1 MGKRSRRFE
10 CFWEVSPARR
20 GHVMKVLLVNPP
32 DDLKNFLGQGKQFV
46 PVLEPLGLLSIA
58 AVARKAGHDVAVVDA
73 FAQGLS
79 CEDVKA
85 IILGQR
91 PQVIGFSSFT
101 SNGGA
106 IYELGRWVKATRP
119 ETCVVFGNTH
129 AAVYAESYLRNQC
142 CDCVVHGEGED
153 VFLRILE
160 AVSGQRGFEGI
171 SSVSFRSN
179 GQCVLAKE
187 SAIIEDLSTL
197 PLPARDMVDRKFYSF
212 SSMTNMPYD
221 AKRKGVAKH
230 MFTSRGCPF
239 SCSFCAV
246 HKKKGRR
253 CYSLGQIL
261 EEIKELKTGY
271 GVSYIFFSDPI
282 FVADRKRVLDLCRMI
297 KENRLELQWGCEG
310 HVNCMDEE
318 LIRAMEAAGCH
329 DIAFGI
335 ESGVQR
341 LLDGVNKK
349 TNLGDIEKSVRL
361 VKRITKIKVSGLF
374 ILGLPGETYQDSL
387 QTIRFAKS
395 LPLDMAQFST
405 LVPYPG
411 SAIYYEL
418 AEKGL
423 VDTGIRKDGTL
434 DTAVWQRYS
443 AYSCFTDHQPI
454 WTPPGLS
461 FRQLKSLQRRAL
473 REFYFRPRQF
483 FFQMKRMKFSDLGG
497 IFSALKDILF

>member
-1 MGKRSRRFE
+1 
-10 CFWEVSPARR
+10 
-20 GHVMKVLLVNPP
+20 MKILLINPP

-58 AVARKAGHDVAVVDA
+58 AVARRAGYDVAVVDA

-85 IILGQR
+85 LILEKR

-101 SNGGA
+101 SNGGVL
-106 IYELGRWVKATRP
+106 YELGRLIKSTLP
-119 ETCVVFGNTH
+119 DTCVVFGNTH
-129 AAVYAESYLRNQC
+129 AAIYAEAYLNNHC
-142 CDCVVHGEGED
+142 CDCVVHGEGEN

-160 AVSGQRGFEGI
+160 AVSRKSGFEEI
-171 SSVSFRSN
+171 ASVSCRKN
-179 GQCVLAKE
+179 GCCVLAKE
-187 SAIIEDLSTL
+187 SAIIEDLSSL
-197 PLPARDMVDRKFYSF
+197 PLPARDMVDRKFYNF
-212 SSMTNMPYD
+212 SSMTNMPYN

-253 CYSLGQIL
+253 PYSLEQIL
-261 EEIKELKTGY
+261 EEMKELKMHFD
-271 GVSYIFFSDPI
+271 VDYIFFSDPI
-282 FVADRKRVLDLCRMI
+282 FVSDRKRVLDLCRI
-297 KENRLELQWGCEG
+297 IRENRLDFQWGCEG
-310 HVNCMDEE
+310 HVNFMDEE
-318 LIRAMEAAGCH
+318 LVRTMEAAGCY
-329 DIAFGI
+329 DMAFGI

-349 TNLGDIEKSVRL
+349 TTLENIEKSVRL
-361 VKRITKIKVSGLF
+361 VKKSTKIKVSGLF

-411 SAIYYEL
+411 SAIYNDL
-418 AEKGL
+418 AGKGL
-423 VDTGIRKDGTL
+423 IDTGVRKDGTL
-434 DTAVWQRYS
+434 DTTVWQRYS

-454 WTPPGLS
+454 WTPADLS
-461 FRQLKSLQRRAL
+461 ARELKALQKKAFRD
-473 REFYFRPRQF
+473 FYFRPHQLF
-483 FFQMKRMKFSDLGG
+483 YQLKRMRMSHSKN
-497 IFSALKDILF
+497 IFLALKDILF

>member
-1 MGKRSRRFE
+1 
-10 CFWEVSPARR
+10 
-20 GHVMKVLLVNPP
+20 MKILLINPP
-32 DDLKNFLGQGKQFV
+32 DNLKSFLGQGKQFV

-58 AVARKAGHDVAVVDA
+58 AVVRRAGYDVEVVDA

-79 CEDVKA
+79 CENVKA
-85 IILGQR
+85 LILEKQ

-101 SNGGA
+101 SNGSI
-106 IYELGRWVKATRP
+106 IYELGRWIKATLP
-119 ETCVVFGNTH
+119 DTCVVFGNTH
-129 AAVYAESYLRNQC
+129 AAVYAEAYLNNYC
-142 CDCVVHGEGED
+142 CDYVVHGEGED
-153 VFLRILE
+153 VFLRILDAASRKRE
-160 AVSGQRGFEGI
+160 FNGI
-171 SSVSFRSN
+171 DSVSYREN
-179 GQCVLAKE
+179 GHCVLAKE
-187 SAIIEDLSTL
+187 PAVIEDLSSL
-197 PLPARDMVDRKFYSF
+197 PLPARDMVDRKFYNF
-212 SSMTNMPYD
+212 SSMTNSPYG
-221 AKRKGVAKH
+221 AKRKSVAKH

-253 CYSLGQIL
+253 CYSLEQTL
-261 EEIKELKTGY
+261 EEMKELKVRY
-271 GVSYIFFSDPI
+271 GANYIFFSDPI
-282 FVADRKRVLDLCRMI
+282 FVSDRKRVLDLCRIM
-297 KENRLELQWGCEG
+297 KENRLDLQWGCEG

-318 LIRAMEAAGCH
+318 LVRVMAAAGCH

-349 TNLGDIEKSVRL
+349 TNLENIEKSVRL
-361 VKRITKIKVSGLF
+361 VKKNTKIKVSGLF
-374 ILGLPGETYQDSL
+374 ILGLPGETYEDSL
-387 QTIRFAKS
+387 QTIRFAKK

-423 VDTGIRKDGTL
+423 IDTGIREDGTL

-454 WTPPGLS
+454 WTPSGLS
-461 FRQLKSLQRRAL
+461 ARELKALQKKAF
-473 REFYFRPRQF
+473 REFYFRPHQI
-483 FFQMKRMKFSDLGG
+483 FFQMKRMRLSDLKN
-497 IFSALKDILF
+497 IFSALKDVL